1 MTIARGYLR
10 TLLLAAAAAALGAG
24 RAGAATRPPTVTIYS
39 AGADGAAAADA
50 WVTQV
55 RRFEATAG
63 LTLWRLSDIA
73 AGIDPSSV
81 RFESVTDPAHT
92 RVVEQVYRNDLQS
105 GQGLLSQFVGR
116 SITVEPQ
123 GAAPG
128 GAITGTLRGAGTPL
142 VVESRDGSLHVFDA
156 YSSLSLPDRP
166 EGLATRPTLIFEI
179 RAPRA
184 GAQQALLSYATSG
197 MSWSADYDATFKPG
211 ASAQSGTIDFGAWA
225 AIVNRSGAAFDGAVL
240 KLVAGAVHGASPAAG
255 PLAAPALARVSAQA
269 TGVRAGFAQAP
280 LAEYHVY
287 TLRAPADLPNDA
299 VSRLELIE
307 RARGVPA
314 RKVLIYDGAASESY
328 GGGVITDRDFGATGR
343 RQVDAFLEFKNDAA
357 SGLGIPLP
365 GGRIRVFSVDRADQS
380 PQFVGADQIRDT
392 PKGETVRIKLGEAF
406 DVVGERK
413 QVDFKI
419 DARQKWIEE
428 EFEIAVRNHTPAAV
442 DVLVR
447 ENLYRSGSWSILSST
462 VPFEKKDA
470 RRVAFPLRV
479 PADGVR
485 TLRYRVRYTW

>member
-1 MTIARGYLR
+1 MNMARRFLR
-10 TLLLAAAAAALGAG
+10 TLLLGAAAAALAAG
-24 RAGAATRPPTVTIYS
+24 RAGAAPRPPNITIYS

-55 RRFEATAG
+55 RRFETTAG
-63 LTLWRLSDIA
+63 LTLWRLTDIA

-81 RFESVTDPAHT
+81 RFESLTDPVHT
-92 RVVEQVYRNDLQS
+92 RVVEQVYRNDLESRQR
-105 GQGLLSQFVGR
+105 LLSLFVGR
-116 SITVEPQ
+116 PITVEPQ

-128 GAITGTLRGAGTPL
+128 AAITGTLQGAGAPL
-142 VVESRDGSLHVFDA
+142 VVESGDGGLHVFDA

-166 EGLATRPTLIFEI
+166 AGLAMRPTLTFEI

-184 GAQQALLSYATSG
+184 GAQQALVSYATSG

-211 ASAQSGTIDFGAWA
+211 ASAQSGTIDLGAWA
-225 AIVNRSGAAFDGAVL
+225 GIVNRSGIDFDGAVL
-240 KLVAGAVHGASPAAG
+240 KLVAGAVHGASPAAR
-255 PLAAPALARVSAQA
+255 PLAAPALARMSAKV
-269 TGVRAGFAQAP
+269 TGVREGFAQGP

-287 TLRAPADLPNDA
+287 TLRTPADLPNDA
-299 VSRLELIE
+299 TSRLELIE

-314 RKVLIYDGAASESY
+314 RKVLIYDGAAGAFY

-343 RQVDAFLEFKNDAA
+343 RQVDAYLEFKNDAA

-365 GGRIRVFSVDRADQS
+365 SGRIRVFAVDRADQS
-380 PQFVGADQIRDT
+380 PQFVGADEIRDT
-392 PKGETVRIKLGEAF
+392 PKGETVRIELGEAF

-419 DARQKWIEE
+419 DTHQKWIEE
-428 EFEIAVRNHTPAAV
+428 EFEIAVRNHSPGAV
-442 DVLVR
+442 DVLVS

-462 VPFEKKDA
+462 VPFQKKDA
-470 RRVAFPLRV
+470 RRVVFPVRV